1 MSAVKELIRKE
12 PNGTISFGD
21 HTLPEKT
28 KKSDVE
34 ISGDIYKV
42 KTYNEVTKLEK
53 NEMLIYESVPGT
65 SVGSFDYSPEKISF
79 SVEGAEDAQITLELT
94 PDTEYDIII
103 SGKDAGK
110 MTTKFNGKLS
120 FSVDLSDGAAV
131 LVDIKKV

>member
-21 HTLPEKT
+21 HTLSEKT

-34 ISGDIYKV
+34 IAGDIYKV
-42 KTYNEVTKLEK
+42 KTFNEVTKLEK

-65 SVGSFDYSPEKISF
+65 SVGSFSYSPEEISF
-79 SVEGAEDAQITLELT
+79 TVEGTEDAQITLELT
-94 PDTEYDIII
+94 PDTEYDISI

-120 FSVDLSDGAAV
+120 LSVDLSGNEAV
-131 LVDIKKV
+131 SVDIKKV